1 MAGGGAPEV
10 GRESPDELRD
20 HLPEQRLI
28 HQPHLLHHQLAYDVV
43 PPPPDLPTSSSTT
56 TMELAKTRT

>member
-43 PPPPDLPTSSSTT
+43 PPELPTSSSTT